1 MKMDSVFKA
10 LADPTRRRIL
20 QLLGNREMTAGE
32 IADQFDISAPSM
44 SHHFSVLKQADL
56 VASRRSGQQIYYS
69 LNTTVFQ
76 EVMAAVLDLLP
87 IAETSLDT
95 KSKKEPEWKPGT
107 QT

>member
-1 MKMDSVFKA
+1 MRADTVFKA

-20 QLLGNREMTAGE
+20 QLLRGKEMTAGE
-32 IADQFDISAPSM
+32 LAEQFAISAPSM

-69 LNTTVFQ
+69 LNATVFQ
-76 EVMAAVLDLLP
+76 EIMAAVMELLP
-87 IAETSLDT
+87 DAQEDSEPATGKVVKWKTS
-95 KSKKEPEWKPGT
+95 K

>member
-1 MKMDSVFKA
+1 MKSDSVFKA

-20 QLLGNREMTAGE
+20 QLLDHREMTAGE
-32 IADQFDISAPSM
+32 LAEQFDISAPSM

-56 VASRRSGQQIYYS
+56 IASRRGGQQIYYS

-76 EVMAAVLDLLP
+76 EVIAAVMELLP
-87 IAETSLDT
+87 AASSE
-95 KSKKEPEWKPGT
+95 KEPVWKPGS

>member
-1 MKMDSVFKA
+1 MKSDSVFKA

-20 QLLGNREMTAGE
+20 QLLEGRELTAGE
-32 IADQFDISAPSM
+32 LAEQFDISAPSM

-56 VASRRSGQQIYYS
+56 IASRRGGQQIYYS

-76 EVMAAVLDLLP
+76 EVVAAVMELLP
-87 IAETSLDT
+87 TAEI
-95 KSKKEPEWKPGT
+95 KAQEEPQWKPGT

>member
-1 MKMDSVFKA
+1 MKSDSVFKA

-20 QLLGNREMTAGE
+20 QLLAGREMTAGDLAE
-32 IADQFDISAPSM
+32 QFDISAPSM

-56 VASRRSGQQIYYS
+56 IASRRGGQQIYYS

-76 EVMAAVLDLLP
+76 EVLAAVMELLP
-87 IAETSLDT
+87 ASQT
-95 KSKKEPEWKPGT
+95 KADEEPVWKPGT